1 MPYNVQPAVIGCAIL
16 PNVSGKGESLEEL
29 IYRVSQAALRD
40 AGLEIDDIDGIVVAA
55 NDQLDGR
62 AISVMAASGSVGGV
76 DRDILST
83 PSSAEHAFVLGALR
97 VATGQFRTQL
107 IVSWSPTEASPLNE
121 IERLAA
127 DPYFHRRLPLD
138 ELAACGLQATALEH
152 RVPGVRQA
160 ALGVAEKNRRN
171 GARAFPEL
179 AARPDGLGALTRW
192 PLREGMVG
200 TQTTGAVAMVIA
212 GAEEVARRGVADP
225 VWVRGMGWA
234 TEGSFLGDRDLAT
247 VPSLR
252 AAAEQ
257 AFREAGITDPRTA
270 FDLAEVSDFTPYQEL
285 LAYEGLGFCARD
297 EWEQRVA
304 ADAFGASGS
313 LPVNLS
319 GGSLTCNPI
328 YCTGLIRI
336 GEIVNQLRGRAGPHQ
351 RPNARRG
358 VAHGA
363 SGFAMQ
369 YNTVIVLDRDNPGR
383 DNPDLDNNRSP
394 A

>member
-16 PNVSGKGESLEEL
+16 PSVPADRESLEEL

-40 AGLEIDDIDGIVVAA
+40 AGLAIEDIDGIVVGA

-107 IVSWSPTEASPLNE
+107 VVAWSPTEASPLRE
-121 IERLAA
+121 VERLAA

-138 ELAACGLQATALEH
+138 ELAAAGLQAGALEH
-152 RVPGVRQA
+152 QA
-160 ALGVAEKNRRN
+160 AGTRRAALTVAEKNRRN
-171 GARAFPEL
+171 GAL
-179 AARPDGLGALTRW
+179 AYPGLANADALGAVTRW

-200 TQTTGAVAMVIA
+200 KPVTGAVALVLA
-212 GAEEVARRGVADP
+212 GADEVARRGLSDA

-234 TEGSFLGDRDLAT
+234 TEGSFLGDRNLAT
-247 VPSLR
+247 VPSLQ

-257 AFREAGITDPRTA
+257 AFREAGINDPASA
-270 FDLAEVSDFTPYQEL
+270 FDLAEVADFTPYQEL
-285 LAYEGLGFCARD
+285 LAYEGLGFCARG
-297 EWEQRVA
+297 EWEHRVA
-304 ADAFGASGS
+304 AGAFGPSGT

-319 GGSLTCNPI
+319 GGSLTCNPV

-336 GEIVNQLRGRAGPHQ
+336 AEIANQLRGRAGPHQ
-351 RPNARRG
+351 RANARRG
-358 VAHGA
+358 IAHAA

-369 YNTVIVLDRDNPGR
+369 YNTVIVLDRDGNPANS
-383 DNPDLDNNRSP
+383 NPANSIGS
-394 A
+394 AA